1 MLPAAASFKK
11 QGANKGALASF
22 LVSTPES
29 GIDSIAIT
37 YALLD
42 PIMTVVRPV
51 AAFVTGIFA
60 GILENTFS
68 FDQNKSN
75 NEETDTSIN
84 GCCSQN
90 GDNRPEAEARP
101 AGFMPKVTAG
111 LKYGCDDVWGDI
123 VFWFFAGLLIAG
135 IITVFIPD
143 TFSEMVL
150 GGGLLSMLTMLLI
163 GMPLYICATASTP
176 VAAALLLKGASPG
189 AVLVFLLAGP
199 ATNMTSLSVLTRIL
213 GKSGTVRY
221 LLVIAFSSI
230 LFGLGVDWLYQ
241 FLAIEPRAIM
251 QEAKET
257 IPDTVKLLSAAIIL
271 ILSLYHLQ
279 LWVRKKWGRKKD
291 RNSFLTG
298 FPTLDSVKQNHNS
311 GKMTYTKKLKH

>member
-51 AAFVTGIFA
+51 AAFVTGVFA
-60 GILENTFS
+60 GIFENIFS
-68 FDQNKSN
+68 FDQKNGN
-75 NEETDTSIN
+75 NEGEDTGID

-90 GDNRPEAEARP
+90 SDQHQDRDPRPI
-101 AGFMPKVTAG
+101 GFIAKMTAG

-123 VFWFFAGLLIAG
+123 VFWFFAGLLVAG
-135 IITVFIPD
+135 IITVFIPENI
-143 TFSEMVL
+143 SEMVL

-221 LLVIAFSSI
+221 LFVIALSSI

-241 FLAIEPRAIM
+241 FLSIEPRAVIA
-251 QEAKET
+251 EARET
-257 IPDTVKLLSAAIIL
+257 MPDTVKLLATVIIL
-271 ILSLYHLQ
+271 ILSLYHLL
-279 LWVRKKWGRKKD
+279 LWVRNRWSRRKE
-291 RNSFLTG
+291 RYSYVAG
-298 FPTLDSVKQNHNS
+298 FPALDPVKQKQSPAKHS
-311 GKMTYTKKLKH
+311 YTEKLKH

>member
-51 AAFVTGIFA
+51 AAFVTGIAA
-60 GILENTFS
+60 GIFENIIS
-68 FDQNKSN
+68 FDQKNDK
-75 NEETDTSIN
+75 NEVTDSTIDS
-84 GCCSQN
+84 CCSQN
-90 GDNRPEAEARP
+90 LNQHQDKDTQPT
-101 AGFMPKVTAG
+101 GFIAKVTAG

-123 VFWFFAGLLIAG
+123 VFWFFAGLLVAG
-135 IITVFIPD
+135 IITVFIPENI
-143 TFSEMVL
+143 SEMVL

-221 LLVIAFSSI
+221 LVVIALSSI

-241 FLAIEPRAIM
+241 FLSIEPRAVI
-251 QEAKET
+251 QEARET
-257 IPDTVKLLSAAIIL
+257 MPDTVKLLATVIIL
-271 ILSLYHLQ
+271 ILSLYHLL
-279 LWVRKKWGRKKD
+279 LWASKRWSRKKGRY
-291 RNSFLTG
+291 SYVAG
-298 FPTLDSVKQNHNS
+298 FPALDPVKQKQSPAKHS
-311 GKMTYTKKLKH
+311 YTKKLKH